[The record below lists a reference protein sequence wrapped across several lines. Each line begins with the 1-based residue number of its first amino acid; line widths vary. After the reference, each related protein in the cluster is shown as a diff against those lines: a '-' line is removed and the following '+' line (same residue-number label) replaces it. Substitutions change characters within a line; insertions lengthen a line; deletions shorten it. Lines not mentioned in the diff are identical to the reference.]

1 MLERPS
7 AWPHFRHLREDPPA
21 LEAAL
26 RAFGQAQGAP
36 EQCMPLIAELE
47 AAGREDL
54 ITVIHAAG
62 VCSFLHN
69 PLVAPCLQARS
80 PRRRLLYAGGSH
92 AVAAALGWRTQRRQR
107 HSSAGLQAAA
117 ELVREYLAGAPA
129 GERERMPVHRKL
141 LARGR
146 HDVRY
151 ALQVSS
157 QLLHDRSQ
165 RDLHVAMNAPSAAC
179 QA

>member
-1 MLERPS
+1 MASPPS
-7 AWPHFRHLREDPPA
+7 
-21 LEAAL
+21 
-26 RAFGQAQGAP
+26 QK
-36 EQCMPLIAELE
+36 
-47 AAGREDL
+47 
-54 ITVIHAAG
+54 
-62 VCSFLHN
+62 
-69 PLVAPCLQARS
+69 
-80 PRRRLLYAGGSH
+80 RRLYAGGSH

-151 ALQVSS
+151 ALQVSG
-157 QLLHDRSQ
+157 QLLHDRTQ
-165 RDLHVAMNAPSAAC
+165 RDCMWPGAHLLLHVKLRARR
-179 QA
+179 